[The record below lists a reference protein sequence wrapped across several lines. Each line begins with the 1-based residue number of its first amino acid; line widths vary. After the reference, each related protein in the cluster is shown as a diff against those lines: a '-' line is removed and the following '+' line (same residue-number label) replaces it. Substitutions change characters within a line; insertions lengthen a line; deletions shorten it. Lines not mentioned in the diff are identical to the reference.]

1 MPHSSDR
8 AGGRRSGRG
17 RTGGPARRPGRGR
30 RRLGVAVA
38 ALMLTPALA
47 ACGSSSSGPPT
58 LTWYTN
64 PDSGGQAE
72 IAARCTEQAQGQYTV
87 STAVLPRES
96 SAQREQLVRRLA
108 SKDSSIDI
116 MSLDPPY
123 IPEFSQA
130 GFLAPIPADVA
141 ERVTT
146 DVVASAVQGSTW
158 NDKLVAVPFWANTQL
173 LWYKKSVAEA
183 AGLDMTKPVTWD
195 QLIDAAQQ
203 QKTTLAVQ
211 GIRAEALTVFVNAL
225 VTSAGG
231 EIIEQNSTK
240 PKDIKLG
247 LESDAGQAAADI
259 LQKIGQSGVGGP
271 ALSTSGEDANVT
283 DFEGGQ
289 AGFMVNWPFVWPRVQ
304 GNVESGLVD
313 QSVQDDYGW
322 TVYPRVKADEP
333 SRPPYGGINLGV
345 GAFSK
350 HPDLA
355 YAATECITSAD
366 NQKYYFVSN
375 GNPASNTTVYDDPEV
390 TKNFPMAPVI
400 RESLEQA
407 APRPQTPYYS
417 EISGSLQR
425 IYNPYSAVSPGKTGQ
440 KATDLIDA
448 VLAKKR
454 LL

>member
-1 MPHSSDR
+1 MPRNEHVDR
-8 AGGRRSGRG
+8 APGRRAGRL
-17 RTGGPARRPGRGR
+17 P
-30 RRLGVAVA
+30 RRL
-38 ALMLTPALA
+38 ALA
-47 ACGSSSSGPPT
+47 VTSLVLASGLTACGSSSSGPPT

-72 IAARCTEQAQGQYTV
+72 IASRCTKEAQGQYTV
-87 STAVLPRES
+87 TTAVLPRES

-108 SKDSSIDI
+108 SKDASIDI

-130 GFLAPIPADVA
+130 GFLAPIPSEVADQ
-141 ERVTT
+141 VTQN
-146 DVVASAVQGSTW
+146 VVKSAVQGSTW
-158 NDKLVAVPFWANTQL
+158 DGKLVAVPFWANTQL
-173 LWYKKSVAEA
+173 LWYKKSIADR
-183 AGLDMTKPVTWD
+183 AGLDVSKPLTWD
-195 QLIDAAQQ
+195 QLIEAAQT
-203 QKTTLAVQ
+203 QKTILAVQ

-225 VTSAGG
+225 VASAGG
-231 EIIEQNSTK
+231 DIIAENSTK

-247 LESDAGQAAADI
+247 LESEAGTEAADI

-271 ALSTSGEDANVT
+271 ALSTAGEDANVT
-283 DFEGGQ
+283 NFENGE

-304 GNVESGLVD
+304 ENVGSGLLK

-322 TVYPRVKADEP
+322 TIYPRVKPDEQ

-350 HPDLA
+350 HTDLA
-355 YAATECITSAD
+355 YRATECITSAA

-390 TKNFPMAPVI
+390 QKSFPMAPVI
-400 RESLEQA
+400 RQSLEQA

-417 EISGSLQR
+417 EISGGLQR
-425 IYNPYSAVSPGKTGQ
+425 VYNPYSDVDPGQTGQ
-440 KATDLIDA
+440 QATDLIDA